1 MHFRT
6 SQVVQLVKNPPANV
20 GDIRDVGSIPRF
32 ERSSGRGNGNP
43 LQCSCLENCMDRGAW
58 QVTVHGVTES
68 NTTERTYTLVVQWI
82 RIHLPV
88 QGTQVQSLV
97 REHPTCH

>member
-32 ERSSGRGNGNP
+32 ERSPGRGNGNP

-82 RIHLPV
+82 RIPLPV
-88 QGTQVQSLV
+88 QGTLVQSLV
-97 REHPTCH
+97 WEHPTCH